1 MTRTPHY
8 EPDPED
14 IELEEIETTAMQR
27 IQDLLQLTQE
37 IQLQSQNPDL
47 PALSQLIFQREAM
60 IEALSSHHW
69 QALSDE
75 RRDECLQVLLAVQNL
90 DPAIEAQMQHV
101 RQKLETQLQQLKTG
115 QTLIG
120 KYKSPPS
127 TEQGTHSQEA

>member
-8 EPDPED
+8 EPDPEK
-14 IELEEIETTAMQR
+14 IEIAALQQ
-27 IQDLLQLTQE
+27 IQELLQLTQE

-60 IEALSSHHW
+60 LEALSSHQW

-75 RRDECLQVLLAVQNL
+75 RRDECLQVLLTVQNL
-90 DPAIEAQMQHV
+90 DPAIGAQMQHV

-115 QTLIG
+115 QVLIG

>member
-1 MTRTPHY
+1 MIRTPHY

-14 IELEEIETTAMQR
+14 IEITALQQ
-27 IQDLLQLTQE
+27 IQNLLQLTQE

-60 IEALSSHHW
+60 LETLSSHRW

-75 RRDECLQVLLAVQNL
+75 RREECLQLLLTVRNL
-90 DPAIEAQMQHV
+90 DPAIEAQMQQV

-115 QTLIG
+115 QALID
-120 KYKSPPS
+120 KYKSPS
-127 TEQGTHSQEA
+127 SSEQGAHSQEA